1 MSQTTTSP
9 VAQTDRAA
17 DRRGRKARFAAF
29 LGTTVEWYDFYI
41 YGTAAALAFGPVFFP
56 NVDASTAILASFA
69 TFWAG
74 FLARPIGGIVFGHL
88 GDKFGRKNTL
98 VATLLIMGVATFC
111 IGILPGYG
119 TIGVAAPILLTLL
132 RALQG
137 FAVGGEWGGA
147 VLLASESGPKS
158 KAVRGGMFVQQGS
171 PAGNILATSAFAL
184 MALLPGDAFLEW
196 GWRVPFLF
204 SAVLVLIGLFIRLR
218 LEESQEFAATKATKQ
233 VVKVPLAELLKHH
246 WKAVIA
252 AVFASGLGIG
262 MAYFVST
269 FMLSYATTT
278 LGVDRQV
285 MLNILLVG
293 AIIQFVWQPIATR
306 IAERVG
312 TTRFMVWSLVASVV
326 LAIPLF
332 LLVTTG
338 EPWLILLGIG
348 LSMIAGTG
356 YYAVL
361 AGFLAQA
368 FPVEVRYTGVS
379 VSYQLCSTLIGGTT
393 PLLAQL
399 FLTLGNGG
407 WGGVAAFFIGLI
419 VITIAG
425 VVALAAITGFSAA
438 RERADRAAE

>member
-1 MSQTTTSP
+1 M
-9 VAQTDRAA
+9 AQTETRPSARTNPDRQ
-17 DRRGRKARFAAF
+17 GRTARIAAF

-74 FLARPIGGIVFGHL
+74 FLARPIGGMVFGHL

-111 IGILPGYG
+111 IGILPGYA
-119 TIGVAAPILLTLL
+119 TIGVAAPVLLTLL

-171 PAGNILATSAFAL
+171 PAGNILATTAFAL
-184 MALLPGDAFLEW
+184 AAFLPDEAFLAW
-196 GWRVPFLF
+196 GWRMPFLL
-204 SAVLVLIGLFIRLR
+204 SAALVIIGLVIRLR
-218 LEESQEFAATKATKQ
+218 LEEPEEFAQTKAAAET
-233 VVKVPLAELLKHH
+233 VKVPLFELLKHH
-246 WKAVIA
+246 WKAVVA

-293 AIIQFVWQPIATR
+293 AVIQFIWQPIGTR

-312 TTRFMVWSLVASVV
+312 TTRFMIWSLAASAV
-326 LAIPLF
+326 LAVPLF

-368 FPVEVRYTGVS
+368 FPVEVRYSGVS
-379 VSYQLCSTLIGGTT
+379 LSYQLCSTLIGGTT

-399 FLTLGNGG
+399 FLNLGGG
-407 WGGVAAFFIGLI
+407 HWGGVAGFFVALI
-419 VITIAG
+419 VITVAG
-425 VVALAAITGFSAA
+425 VLALAAITGFSAA
-438 RERADRAAE
+438 RERELRNAE

>member
-1 MSQTTTSP
+1 MSRSTLSPDVPTTR
-9 VAQTDRAA
+9 RAA
-17 DRRGRKARFAAF
+17 DPGRKARVAAF

-56 NVDASTAILASFA
+56 TVDASTAILASFA

-74 FLARPIGGIVFGHL
+74 FLARPLGGIVFGHL

-98 VATLLIMGVATFC
+98 VATLLIMGIATFC

-171 PAGNILATSAFAL
+171 PAGNILATGAFAL
-184 MALLPGDAFLEW
+184 MALMPGDAFLEW

-204 SAVLVLIGLFIRLR
+204 SAVLVLIGLVIRLR
-218 LEESQEFAATKATKQ
+218 LEESQEFTETKATRQ
-233 VVKVPLAELLKHH
+233 VVKVPLAELFRNH

-269 FMLSYATTT
+269 FMLSYATTS

-293 AIIQFVWQPIATR
+293 AVIQFVWQPIGTR

-312 TTRFMVWSLVASVV
+312 TTRFMIWSLVGSIV
-326 LAIPLF
+326 LAVPLF

-338 EPWLILLGIG
+338 NPWLILLGIG

-399 FLTLGNGG
+399 FLTLGGG
-407 WGGVAAFFIGLI
+407 HWAGVAGFFIGLI
-419 VITIAG
+419 VITLLG
-425 VVALAAITGFSAA
+425 VVALAAITGFSAS
-438 RERADRAAE
+438 RERAERAAE